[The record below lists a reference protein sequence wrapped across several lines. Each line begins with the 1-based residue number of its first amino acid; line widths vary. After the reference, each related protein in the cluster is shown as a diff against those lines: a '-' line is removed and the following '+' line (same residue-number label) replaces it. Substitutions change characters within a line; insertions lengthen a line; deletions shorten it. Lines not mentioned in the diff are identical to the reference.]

1 MKEISIDKEVRN
13 GRGFHLLSRGRSEGF
28 RSRAMVTAPD
38 KGFPKEEKE
47 CEKL

>member
-1 MKEISIDKEVRN
+1 MKAIATYKEVRN
-13 GRGFHLLSRGRSEGF
+13 RGGFYSLSRGRSEGF